1 MLFIMEMYVDGGCR
15 RNGYSDVIG
24 AAASLADLTYS
35 FMAGGKLL
43 LSFRSCLIWSVGV
56 GFVYVGWMGMEGAVF
71 AAGDGV

>member
-1 MLFIMEMYVDGGCR
+1 MPVLLEDSLGTGPISGGT
-15 RNGYSDVIG
+15 SKQLP
-24 AAASLADLTYS
+24 LADLAYS

-43 LSFRSCLIWSVGV
+43 LSFRSCLTWSVGV